1 MRARLA
7 ASIAF
12 STILLASCASIP
24 YSAPTAAPNATFT
37 TAPLPAELPSD
48 LPRIARPLHYA
59 ITIEPDA
66 QALTFSGQSS
76 VTLELFEPSDALV
89 LHALELDISE
99 AVLVAADGTRMP
111 LSVSYQPEMQT
122 AQFTAAEM
130 LLPGTYRLETR
141 YTGRIGT
148 QAVGLFALDYPDK
161 RTGEQVRGL
170 FTQFEAP
177 DARRFA
183 PMFDE
188 PSYKATFDLSAI
200 VPAAQM
206 AVGNMPITAEH
217 DLGNG
222 RKQVTFAT
230 SPKMSSYL
238 LFLAVGDFER
248 TSGRAADGTEI
259 GIVAPTGSG
268 EQARFAL
275 DSTIPIIPWL
285 EDYFGAAYPLP
296 KLDNVAAPGQSQ
308 FFGAMENWGAILTFE
323 SILLDDPAITSPAR
337 RQQIYT
343 TLAHEVS
350 HQWFGNIVTMAW
362 WDDLWLNEGFASWL
376 ENKITHQF
384 YPEWQANLTR
394 VDVRERAM
402 GLDAYANT
410 HPVISEVRTVAELA
424 QAFDGIAYSKGE
436 SVIAMLESY
445 AGEQMWQDGLRRYI
459 ARHAYANTSSA
470 DLWRAME
477 EAGASGLT
485 DIAHD
490 FTTQQG
496 VPLVFADGACVNG
509 RTMIALSQSEFS
521 LDRRAEVVAS
531 PQAWRVPLWIAA
543 GQGSPEVQVLEG
555 RGSAAIDGCADPVLI
570 NAGQAG
576 YFRTLYSDE
585 LAARQQA
592 KFASL
597 APIDQL
603 GLIRDGFALA
613 QADYQPLARAMEE
626 AGASGLTDIA
636 LDFTTQQGV
645 PLVFAD
651 GACVNGRTIIALSQS
666 EFSLDRRAE
675 VVASPQAWRVPLWI
689 AAGQSA
695 PEVQVL
701 EGSGSAAVD
710 GCADPVLI
718 NAGQAGYFRTLYSD
732 ELAARQQAGFASLA
746 PIDQLGL
753 IRDGFALAQADY
765 QPLARAMDL
774 LAAVPADA
782 NPMVTQ
788 LAADTWAEQYE
799 TLGEDRVAERAL
811 LAALAQAALAPR
823 LAALGFDPVEGEPV
837 VDTNLRVTLIGA
849 LGRLGDERV
858 DAEARRRFALLADDP
873 RALDGPLKTTW
884 LGIASAGADT
894 AEWELLARLAAE
906 STSTAERQSYYL
918 ALGGAR
924 DPALAERALEFAL
937 TGEAGT
943 TSAGII
949 AGVSGRHPELA
960 FDFASTRVD
969 AVRALVDPSGWHD
982 YLARLAS
989 GSRDPALLARLDE
1002 IRAGLPDD
1010 AAVSYTRVIDTMRV
1024 RLESTPRAEQA
1035 LLGWLAKRG

>member
-1 MRARLA
+1 MRASFA
-7 ASIAF
+7 ASIAL
-12 STILLASCASIP
+12 SAILLAGCASVQ
-24 YSAPTAAPNATFT
+24 APANFI
-37 TAPLPAELPSD
+37 TAPLPADLPSD
-48 LPRIARPLHYA
+48 LPRNARPLHYA
-59 ITIEPDA
+59 ITVEPDA
-66 QALTFSGQSS
+66 QALTFAGQSS
-76 VTLELFEPSDALV
+76 VTLELFEPSTALV
-89 LHALELDISE
+89 LHALELDIAE
-99 AVLVAADGTRMP
+99 AVLVAADGTRLP
-111 LSVSYQPEMQT
+111 LAVSYQPEAQT
-122 AQFTAAEM
+122 ARFTAGQRIQ
-130 LLPGTYRLETR
+130 PGTYRLETR

-148 QAVGLFALDYPDK
+148 QAAGLFALDYPDK
-161 RTGEQVRGL
+161 RTGQQVRGL

-206 AVGNMPITAEH
+206 AVGNMPITAEQ
-217 DLGNG
+217 DLGDG
-222 RKQVTFAT
+222 RKRVSFAAT
-230 SPKMSSYL
+230 PQMSSYL

-248 TSGRAADGTEI
+248 TSARAADGTEI
-259 GIVAPTGSG
+259 GIVSPTGSG

-275 DSTIPIIPWL
+275 DNTIPMIPWL
-285 EDYFGAAYPLP
+285 EDYFGADYPLP

-323 SILLDDPAITSPAR
+323 SILLDDPAISSPAR

-384 YPEWQANLTR
+384 YPEWQANLSR
-394 VDVRERAM
+394 VNVREGAM

-410 HPVISEVRTVAELA
+410 HAVISEVRTVTELA

-445 AGEQMWQDGLRRYI
+445 AGEAMWQDGLRRYI

-485 DIAHD
+485 DIAQD
-490 FTTQQG
+490 FTTQPG
-496 VPLVFADGACVNG
+496 VPLVRADGGCVDG
-509 RTMIALSQSEFS
+509 QTRLALTQSEFS
-521 LDRRAEVVAS
+521 VDRPREVAAA
-531 PQAWRVPLWIAA
+531 PQSWRVPLWIAA
-543 GQGSPEVQVLEG
+543 GQG
-555 RGSAAIDGCADPVLI
+555 
-570 NAGQAG
+570 
-576 YFRTLYSDE
+576 
-585 LAARQQA
+585 
-592 KFASL
+592 
-597 APIDQL
+597 
-603 GLIRDGFALA
+603 
-613 QADYQPLARAMEE
+613 
-626 AGASGLTDIA
+626 
-636 LDFTTQQGV
+636 
-645 PLVFAD
+645 
-651 GACVNGRTIIALSQS
+651 
-666 EFSLDRRAE
+666 
-675 VVASPQAWRVPLWI
+675 
-689 AAGQSA
+689 A

-701 EGSGSAAVD
+701 EGSGSAVLD

-753 IRDGFALAQADY
+753 MRDGFALARAEY
-765 QPLARAMDL
+765 QPLARALDL

-782 NPMVTQ
+782 NPIVAQ
-788 LAADTWAEQYE
+788 FAADAWAGQYE
-799 TLGEDRVAERAL
+799 TLDEARVAERAG

-823 LAALGFDPVEGEPV
+823 LAALGFDPVDGEQV
-837 VDTNLRVTLIGA
+837 VDTNLRATLIGV

-858 DAEARRRFALLADDP
+858 AAEARRRFALLASDP

-884 LGIASAGADT
+884 LGIASASASA
-894 AEWELLARLAAE
+894 AEWELLALLAAE
-906 STSTAERQSYYL
+906 STSTAERQNYYT

-924 DPALAERALEFAL
+924 DPALAQRAMEFAL

-943 TSAGII
+943 SSAAILTR
-949 AGVSGRHPELA
+949 VSVRHPELA
-960 FDFASTRVD
+960 FDFAMARQDAARGLVD
-969 AVRALVDPSGWHD
+969 ASGWHNYMAD
-982 YLARLAS
+982 LAA
-989 GSRDPALLARLDE
+989 GSRDPALLTRLEAARS
-1002 IRAGLPDD
+1002 GLPADQ
-1010 AAVSYTRVIDTMRV
+1010 AVAYTRVIDEMNVALRGAPG
-1024 RLESTPRAEQA
+1024 RERGLLE
-1035 LLGWLAKRG
+1035 WLAARG